1 MRIQLSLF
9 FLSLVVLQHLVTGAL
24 FSRQSPNV
32 CEAGGV
38 CEEGECQLD
47 KSSDDLD
54 EALDIL
60 KVYIV

>member
-1 MRIQLSLF
+1 M
-9 FLSLVVLQHLVTGAL
+9 LQHLVNGAL
-24 FSRQSPNV
+24 FSGQSPNV

-47 KSSDDLD
+47 KSSDDLG

-60 KVYIV
+60 KVYIVSLY